1 VRAVQR
7 IRWVDEERG
16 SADFQRIVQV
26 ERLPAAGFPCGLDD
40 LHPGL
45 ASTVVE
51 VIRRAGQLPIVNLAP
66 IAADSLSAAQRHDPV
81 ATMATGHWSPGHT
94 DVEDRSDEHPEDA
107 EPRS

>member
-7 IRWVDEERG
+7 IRWTNEAGG

-26 ERLPAAGFPCGLDD
+26 ERLPKAGFPCGLDD

-51 VIRRAGQLPIVNLAP
+51 VIRREGQLPVVNLAP
-66 IAADSLSAAQRHDPV
+66 LAAASLPEGQRGDPIG
-81 ATMATGHWSPGHT
+81 TMATGHWSPGHA
-94 DVEDRSDEHPEDA
+94 DVEDHADDRPEEA